1 MKNQATV
8 PVIGYEGEPGEIT
21 GYYVYPIFSKDKIDY
36 TVLTGH
42 GKTLQEARM
51 EANLQSNQT
60 LNITQVQVVL
70 FTDET
75 AKHDLYDYLDPFY
88 RFPRNRLTAYPAI
101 VEGSMADYV
110 DVDKQ
115 LADSLPKYYR
125 EIIESSS
132 FSSDIQEVN
141 LQKACTL
148 MFDKGVDLTL
158 PYFTLDKEN
167 GSPKIS
173 GNALFSN
180 NKYTGSYLTR
190 EESVIFNIMNKTQGR
205 FSRLASI
212 LEFKGKEYNLSYDI
226 VKAKRKWKI
235 SEVNGKVNLKATYEL
250 DITLNEIPI
259 PTYLKVEDLKEL
271 EAFLNK
277 ALEKRFTETFD
288 KMQKAKSDA
297 LGIGRKVRAHHP
309 DIWKKANWHDQ
320 YSEMEAE
327 INVKTTIF
335 STGILR

>member
-21 GYYVYPIFSKDKIDY
+21 GYYVYPIFSKDTIDY
-36 TVLTGH
+36 TVLTGD

-51 EANLQSNQT
+51 DANLQSNQT

-75 AKHDLYDYLDPFY
+75 AKHDLYDFLDPFY

-101 VEGSMADYV
+101 VEGDMADYV
-110 DVDKQ
+110 DVEKQ
-115 LADSLPKYYR
+115 LSDVLPKYYR
-125 EIIESSS
+125 EIIESSV

-158 PYFTLDKEN
+158 PYFTLDKKGN
-167 GSPKIS
+167 PKIS

-180 NKYTGSYLTR
+180 NKYTGTYLTH
-190 EESVIFNIMNKTQGR
+190 EESVIFNLMNKSQGR
-205 FSRLASI
+205 FSRLSSI
-212 LEFKGKEYNLSYDI
+212 WEYKGKEYNLSYDI
-226 VKAKRKWKI
+226 GKVKRKWKI
-235 SEVNGKVNLKATYEL
+235 SEVAGKVKLNATYEV
-250 DITLNEIPI
+250 DITLNEIPL
-259 PTYLKVEDLKEL
+259 PTYMTVQDLKEL
-271 EAFLNK
+271 EGFLNK
-277 ALEKRFTETFD
+277 SLKKRFTDTFD
-288 KMQKAKSDA
+288 KMQNAKSDA

-309 DIWKKANWHDQ
+309 EIWKKARWHDQ
-320 YSEMEAE
+320 YAEMEAE
-327 INVKTTIF
+327 IDVKTTIF